1 MSSLVRTLACTV
13 LALAAGMASF
23 ASVADEQTAR
33 YPQWAEAAA
42 RQAEEAQGRQ
52 REARLRWEYER
63 RRSAAHARMPNTLY
77 ASTPSAQAHTDLSCP
92 ALVDEDTRRIY
103 RRFLDRRD
111 GGQTVLG
118 APGLARASASSQSG
132 IMVFPANRRSTSAS
146 SSRPSSAKTKD
157 DAGGHLIQASG
168 WTTAQYQS
176 KSTTEGSQQV
186 YLFPSASEP
195 LREGFVRVINHSTEA
210 GEVTI
215 DPVDDSGRQ
224 FDTITLSIDANETV
238 HFNSGDL
245 ETGNEGK
252 GLSGS
257 TGSGQGDWRL
267 AFSSEL
273 DIEAL
278 SYIRT
283 EDGFLTAMH
292 DVAPVDGNVHQ
303 VAIFNPGSNRNQV
316 SRLRLINPTDAT
328 AEVTL
333 RGTDDK
339 GMPGSGEVSLSL
351 DAGTTREITAEQLES
366 GGTGLAGMLGDGSGK
381 WRLQVESEQAV
392 VAMSLLESPTDHLTN
407 LSTVPELAEDGVHGV
422 PLFPAAGDDSG
433 RQGFVRVINGS
444 DTDGEVSIKA
454 YDETERDYEALTLTI
469 GANEAVHFNSDDLEQ
484 GGPQK
489 GLSGGTGAGE
499 GDWRLELTSDLD
511 IEVLSYIRTTDGF
524 LTAMHDVAP
533 SAETRHRVAVFNPG
547 SNRNQE
553 SLLRLI
559 NPGDAMAKVTIAG
572 IDDEGAAGTSSVSLS
587 VPGGSSREVGAWD
600 LESGAEGLDGAL
612 GDGAGK
618 WQLMIESDRP
628 VAAMSL
634 LRSPTGHL
642 TNLSTAPVRGARG
655 GAVQEPQTAE
665 AVFRQLISG
674 PIVQSKCINCH
685 VEDGA
690 SGNTRLVFV
699 DDTDPDHEATN
710 LQVFKDFLDEVE
722 DGAGYILYKIQ
733 GALGHG
739 GGIQVAAG
747 TEDYANMERFLTLL
761 GEDVGPVTITPAT
774 LFDGVKM
781 ESARSTLRRAAIIFA
796 GRIPTDEEY
805 ASIKTGGLGKLRAAI
820 RVLMEGSEFHEFL
833 IRASNDQLLTDR
845 DLYNVL
851 KNGAESAFLDYANDE
866 YRLGKAAEESGDRLL
881 HADLNR
887 WQDRVNFGISRAPL
901 ELIAHVVEN
910 DLPYTEVLTA
920 DFIMANPFS
929 AQAFGATTAFENET
943 DVHEFKPSD
952 ILNYYRQCDG
962 RDVEFFDFGFHVR
975 DPGPCITDLPH
986 AGVLTTKSFLQRYP
1000 TTATNRNRARSR
1012 WTYYHFLGLDV
1023 EKSASRTTDP
1033 VALADTNNPTM
1044 HNPACTVCHG
1054 VLDPVAGAYQNYG
1067 EQGLY
1072 RDKWGGLD
1080 SLDEFNKFSPPGR
1093 IDVEVHERSREAAA
1107 LELGTVRLLA
1117 NRNNELGLKNLRTFE
1132 GDTKLHLGL
1141 GEVVI
1146 RDLGGREVV
1155 RFEVRDLAPEQGCGG
1170 PIDSGYKLWDC
1181 GELLILPLTVPVD
1194 ADYTA
1199 EVEAWVLEEGKKSAT
1214 LQAWMPGPFYR
1225 QGDAWYRDMRTPGL
1239 DGEIAL
1245 DARNSLQWLG
1255 ERMVLDERFAEAAVK
1270 FWWPAIMGGE
1280 IAEPPTDDGDID
1292 FEGQLLVSNAQSAEV
1307 ERLARGFRRGFGGG
1321 VPYNL
1326 KDLLIEIAL
1335 SRWFRADS
1343 VADADPAR
1351 VIALEGAGAR
1361 RLLTPEELSR
1371 KTVAITGFDWGRRKS
1386 NSWNAP
1392 AEALNWT
1399 NTEWQYGLLYGGID
1413 SDGITKR
1420 GRDLTSIMAGVAK
1433 RHSAAVSCPVVMKDF
1448 FLVDDQQRRLFGGID
1463 KMDTPVFEFGADVEI
1478 EAATWADRETVSLS
1492 GRLPE
1497 GEATVTLSFVNN
1509 EPGPDPIDRNI
1520 RADRLDVF
1528 ASDGRLVDRREL
1540 ENLAGT
1546 NCGTWGFNG
1555 KDRNVETDKEDH
1567 FAFYCNGSLDVPVTI
1582 PAEGVY
1588 DVQVVVWADQNPSEL
1603 AKLDVAVGSDTE
1615 RSAGGRAIR
1624 AKLAELHRVLLG
1636 VEVDDTSPE
1645 VQAAFDLFVEVW
1657 RRGRDSDES
1666 EFRSVRCAF
1675 GEDHQYFDGILD
1687 DIWVTNEYGDRVLDW
1702 ERINSHLDAI
1712 DWGDR
1717 RHVARSWVVV
1727 LSYLMT
1733 DYRYLHL

>member
-33 YPQWAEAAA
+33 YPQRAEAAA
-42 RQAEEAQGRQ
+42 RQAEEAQHRQ
-52 REARLRWEYER
+52 RQARLRWEYER

-103 RRFLDRRD
+103 RRFLDGRD

-118 APGLARASASSQSG
+118 APRLARASASSQSG
-132 IMVFPANRRSTSAS
+132 ITVFPANRRSTSAS
-146 SSRPSSAKTKD
+146 SSWPSSAKIKD
-157 DAGGHLIQASG
+157 DAGSHLIQASG

-176 KSTTEGSQQV
+176 ESATEGSQQV

-195 LREGFVRVINHSTEA
+195 LREGFVRVINHSAEA

-224 FDTITLSIDANETV
+224 FDTITLSIDASETV

-273 DIEAL
+273 DIEVL

-292 DVAPVDGNVHQ
+292 DVAPVEGDIHQ

-328 AEVTL
+328 AEVTI

-351 DAGTTREITAEQLES
+351 DAGTAREITAEQLES

-433 RQGFVRVINGS
+433 RQGFVRAINRS
-444 DTDGEVSIKA
+444 DTAGEIHIKA
-454 YDETERDYEALTLTI
+454 YDETERDYEPVMLTI
-469 GANEAVHFNSDDLEQ
+469 GANEVVHFNSDDLEQ
-484 GGPQK
+484 GSPQK

-499 GDWRLELTSDLD
+499 GDWRLELTSDLE

-533 SAETRHRVAVFNPG
+533 SALTRHRVAVFNPG

-559 NPGDAMAKVTIAG
+559 NPGDQSAEVKITG
-572 IDDEGAAGTSSVSLS
+572 IDDKGAAGTSAVSLS
-587 VPGGSSREVGAWD
+587 IPVGGTRTVGAWD

-665 AVFRQLISG
+665 AVFQQLISG
-674 PIVQSKCINCH
+674 PIVQSKCISCH
-685 VEDGA
+685 VEGGA
-690 SGNTRLVFV
+690 SANTRLVFV
-699 DDTDPDHEATN
+699 TDENPDHEAIN
-710 LQVFKDFLDEVE
+710 LRVFEDFLDEEE
-722 DGAGYILYKIQ
+722 DGASYILNKIQ

-747 TEDYANMERFLTLL
+747 TENYANMERFLGLL

-805 ASIKTGGLGKLRAAI
+805 ASIKTGGLGILRAAI

-833 IRASNDQLLTDR
+833 IQAGNDRLLTDR
-845 DLYNVL
+845 HLTDYTIGNDGYFVDFDNEFYRRKKLDP
-851 KNGAESAFLDYANDE
+851 NGNEFWQWESKVQYGA
-866 YRLGKAAEESGDRLL
+866 G
-881 HADLNR
+881 
-887 WQDRVNFGISRAPL
+887 RAPL
-901 ELIAHVVEN
+901 ELIAHVIEN

-920 DFIMANPFS
+920 DYIMANRW
-929 AQAFGATTAFENET
+929 AAEAYGADTEFE
-943 DVHEFKPSD
+943 DPADSHEFGPSE
-952 ILNYYRQCDG
+952 IVSYYRRCDG
-962 RDVEFFDFGFHVR
+962 HDTEFTTGIGLRVL
-975 DPGPCITDLPH
+975 DPGPCSTDYPH
-986 AGVLTTKSFLQRYP
+986 AGILNTTVFLKRYP
-1000 TTATNRNRARSR
+1000 TTPTNRNRARSR
-1012 WTYYHFLGLDV
+1012 WTYYHFLGLDI

-1044 HNPACTVCHG
+1044 NNQACTVCHSL
-1054 VLDPVAGAYQNYG
+1054 LDPAAGAFQNYG
-1067 EQGLY
+1067 NEGLY
-1072 RDKWGGLD
+1072 RDQSGGMD
-1080 SLDEFNKFSPPGR
+1080 SLDEFYKFSPPGR
-1093 IDVEVHERSREAAA
+1093 IDVEVHERSREEAAV
-1107 LELGTVRLLA
+1107 ELGTVRLLA

-1146 RDLGGREVV
+1146 RDLGGGEVV

-1170 PIDSGYKLWDC
+1170 PIDSGYILWDC
-1181 GELLILPLTVPVD
+1181 GELLILPLTVPID

-1292 FEGQLLVSNAQSAEV
+1292 FEGQLLASNAQNAEV
-1307 ERLARGFRRGFGGG
+1307 LRLARGFRQGFRGGA
-1321 VPYNL
+1321 PYNL
-1326 KDLLIEIAL
+1326 KDLLVEIVL
-1335 SRWFRADS
+1335 SNWFRS
-1343 VADADPAR
+1343 VSVVGDNAVRNTAIR
-1351 VIALEGAGAR
+1351 NAGAR
-1361 RLLTPEELSR
+1361 RLLTPEELAR
-1371 KTVAITGFDWGRRKS
+1371 KTAALTGFQWGRYRDLKARPADERL
-1386 NSWNAP
+1386 NALTRGS
-1392 AEALNWT
+1392 E
-1399 NTEWQYGLLYGGID
+1399 YRLLYGGID
-1413 SDGITKR
+1413 SDGITER
-1420 GRDLTSIMAGVAK
+1420 ARSLTSVMAGVA
-1433 RHSAAVSCPVVMKDF
+1433 RSHAAESSCPIVLRDF
-1448 FLVDDQQRRLFGGID
+1448 YLLQDRDRWLFDGVGRSVYPT
-1463 KMDTPVFEFGADVEI
+1463 MEFGATREI
-1478 EAATWADRETVSLS
+1478 GASSHTEAETLS
-1492 GRLPE
+1492 VGGHLSE
-1497 GEATVTLSFVNN
+1497 GPKTVTITFVNDFSD
-1509 EPGPDPIDRNI
+1509 EETGDDRNVWL
-1520 RADRLDVF
+1520 DRLDVF
-1528 ASDGRLVDRREL
+1528 DKRGQVVDSQEL
-1540 ENLAGT
+1540 EELESVKCSGAAGEYYKLACSDT
-1546 NCGTWGFNG
+1546 L
-1555 KDRNVETDKEDH
+1555 K
-1567 FAFYCNGSLDVPVTI
+1567 VPISI
-1582 PAEGVY
+1582 PADGEYDIGVLA
-1588 DVQVVVWADQNPSEL
+1588 WAEQAGDEL
-1603 AKLDVAVGSDTE
+1603 AKIEMTLESDT
-1615 RSAGGRAIR
+1615 RDSAGAKAIR
-1624 AKLAELHRVLLG
+1624 NKLVELHEKLLG
-1636 VEVDDTSPE
+1636 VDVDADSDDVE
-1645 VQAAFDLFVEVW
+1645 AAYQLFVEVW
-1657 RRGRDSDES
+1657 ERKRRLENTYFFYPSECNFASDH
-1666 EFRSVRCAF
+1666 R
-1675 GEDHQYFDGILD
+1675 YLDGILD
-1687 DIWVTNEYGDRVLDW
+1687 DAVVERINDEGDLYRAWDW
-1702 ERINSHLDAI
+1702 ERVNDFIHGTTNPHDPN
-1712 DWGDR
+1712 G
-1717 RHVARSWVVV
+1717 VARTWVVV
-1727 LSYLMT
+1727 LAYLMM
-1733 DYRYLHL
+1733 DYRYLYL